1 MGKPNEPKRPKR
13 PRTIPPRRPVYRP
26 EEESQEERRNKSL
39 DEWREL
45 VDERIGEAMQRGEFE
60 DLPGKGKPQDLA
72 RNPFQPADQEMAH
85 KLLQDNDLAPAWM
98 ADRNALL
105 AEIQAWREE
114 VRQEWSW
121 LQEAFAAA
129 EDEERQA
136 ALQAIWQGHIQRWEI
151 YLKELNSR
159 ILDLNLTMP
168 IWRMEVFHVRLDR
181 ELARMGFSRT
191 LGEEG

>member
-1 MGKPNEPKRPKR
+1 MGNPDDPKRSKR
-13 PRTIPPRRPVYRP
+13 RKKIPRKPVYKP
-26 EEESQEERRNKSL
+26 EEESPKERRHKSL

-45 VDERIGEAMQRGEFE
+45 VDDRIGEAMQRGEFE
-60 DLPGKGKPQDLA
+60 NLPGKGKPQDLS

-114 VRQEWSW
+114 VRKEWTW

-129 EDEERQA
+129 QDPERQA
-136 ALQAIWQGHIQRWEI
+136 ALQEIWDAHLQRWEI
-151 YLKELNSR
+151 VLKELNRR
-159 ILDLNLTMP
+159 IRDLNLTMP

-181 ELARMGFSRT
+181 ELARMGMSRT
-191 LGEEG
+191 LGGDEG